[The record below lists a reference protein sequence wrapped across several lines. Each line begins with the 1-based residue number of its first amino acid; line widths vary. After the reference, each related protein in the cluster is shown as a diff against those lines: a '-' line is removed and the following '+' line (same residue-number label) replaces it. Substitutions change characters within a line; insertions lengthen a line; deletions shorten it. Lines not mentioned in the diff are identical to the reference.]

1 VNSRWLSVVRDRFL
15 LFPLLTPAVLL
26 AAGNDGFG
34 FDAPGF
40 VDPFIYLGHFWHYL
54 EHLPRFDND
63 YKISRLPWVLP
74 GFAAHALG
82 GEIVGAYLL
91 NYLMMAAGSIALYL
105 LIRDALNDRTTASVV
120 AVAWACCTQGH
131 GVGGWNYHMGAAGA
145 YYLAACWLVLR
156 AAKGP
161 SPQRAAL
168 LAGVLL
174 ACAVHTHVFVVAFF
188 PLVAFL
194 YWSASPPAQVSFAA
208 RSGRHLLLLVLGA
221 LSITMVLMVVNGVT
235 GGEWLFFENQIDFTL
250 REWRSDTYPLWK
262 DDPFEWMP
270 AAMHLVLPVLFMM
283 AGLSQLSRAT
293 GQPSSRLR
301 ISLVVQAWAAFAIL
315 CFFQFARR
323 VPMLDHDYFAFVAYF
338 YAFPCVAAALASDDA
353 FEGRRRLAT
362 VAVAALV
369 MVGSLMVLL
378 PGALAHFVAD
388 TSAAI
393 GLAGLPP
400 VALPLAVGFVGV
412 VAMMLLSGPVRL
424 IAFALWFAV
433 VNTWIAP
440 SPADYGIRTPGSQQQ
455 MVALFREADRF
466 ATELDPTL
474 GGIKYWFPK
483 EEVAT
488 PTGTLALNWVFDS
501 FLSTRGW
508 SASLFGQ
515 QSPGPAID
523 TLTAEHLSSTT
534 CLGLLSSVGRH
545 DELRQALSAHFDRL
559 GQPLSEVASRRFER
573 PALAFALTVFK
584 RRSATETLPP
594 CWPL

>member
-1 VNSRWLSVVRDRFL
+1 
-15 LFPLLTPAVLL
+15 
-26 AAGNDGFG
+26 
-34 FDAPGF
+34 
-40 VDPFIYLGHFWHYL
+40 
-54 EHLPRFDND
+54 
-63 YKISRLPWVLP
+63 
-74 GFAAHALG
+74 
-82 GEIVGAYLL
+82 
-91 NYLMMAAGSIALYL
+91 
-105 LIRDALNDRTTASVV
+105 
-120 AVAWACCTQGH
+120 
-131 GVGGWNYHMGAAGA
+131 
-145 YYLAACWLVLR
+145 
-156 AAKGP
+156 
-161 SPQRAAL
+161 
-168 LAGVLL
+168 
-174 ACAVHTHVFVVAFF
+174 
-188 PLVAFL
+188 
-194 YWSASPPAQVSFAA
+194 
-208 RSGRHLLLLVLGA
+208 
-221 LSITMVLMVVNGVT
+221 
-235 GGEWLFFENQIDFTL
+235 LFFENQIDFTL
-250 REWRSDTYPLWK
+250 REWGSETYPLWK
-262 DDPFEWMP
+262 DDPFEWLP
-270 AAMHLVLPVLFMM
+270 TAMHLVIPVLFMM
-283 AGLSQLSRAT
+283 AGLSQLGRAT

-466 ATELDPTL
+466 TTELDPTL

-534 CLGLLSSVGRH
+534 CLGLLSSIGMH
-545 DELRQALSAHFDRL
+545 DELKRELSVHFDRL
-559 GQPLSEVASRRFER
+559 GHPLTEVAHRRFER
-573 PALAFALTVFK
+573 PALTFALTVFK
-584 RRSATETLPP
+584 PLSATETLPQ